1 MPFASLSQKRW
12 MFANEPEMAKRWAKH
27 TPKGKK
33 LPEKV
38 ASLTSALAPISDTA
52 GSLDLT
58 FRDPKS
64 VRHKSLSNRLTDIVD
79 AEDELNTPESDNAF
93 HSVGTGA
100 LTGGL
105 LMGTKGML
113 MAGVNPGA
121 AATFT
126 ALGAGI
132 GAGVGGL
139 KHMLY
144 KATRRKRE
152 RNARKTLNEAFGF
165 DRSILSDPEVR
176 AEVDRYRSAKFGPF
190 FGAEGGAT
198 LGSLGGAVLKA
209 RAASPEGPK
218 AKLFGHE
225 IPMSQAKAEAAGTG
239 GLYGGLAGLGV
250 GLAAGYGYKWYRR
263 RALRNLLKKKLTTKT
278 AELTLDISKGDT
290 LLGGKFKNVP
300 TVVDEIGTDELG
312 QPTINGKKLLA
323 FRIKKTM
330 PAKLASLWLK
340 DNKGHTTDLTG
351 GRPMSSS
358 NRSMMHGQDVEHY
371 SAGMPE
377 DRYPFTAPTEQPQQ
391 YAAGTKLR
399 NNKLMKKR
407 GEVLIG
413 GEADGKPAT
422 DYPAKEV
429 VEGAQHETE
438 HTKSPQAAV
447 EIAKDHLE
455 EDKNYYSKLEKM
467 EKEAASVA
475 GRAINALTDI
485 WGFGKST
492 VPAARSS
499 TALPRLNVNREL
511 LKETMPSVRALE
523 DVGTRQAARA
533 NVVAPGST
541 NWAGKVNVTKVNP
554 LERMSQARQSQSRV
568 SLNTGDLQKSLS
580 DWTKTLSNRAA
591 VAAKSMQSAEAAA
604 QRANQI
610 SRNVQTGLGVGAG
623 VGAAAANNTQVMD
636 AAPTTSV
643 PVPDNTMWAGPN
655 DMGNR
660 KVASVKEA
668 GVTLRER
675 AEVIVHKDGKIL
687 AIKKPGYLL
696 MPGGGLNED
705 ETAEQAVTREAI
717 EEADQL
723 LKGVRHADEVRVAYI
738 GEGPS
743 KGFDGELTHFY
754 TAQDGGKSGT
764 THADRESFEWID
776 ADDALAYL
784 TECLLDPDQAWAFD
798 NNIARIKAIE
808 SVMPDA
814 EATKEKL
821 QDAEIVR
828 ADTIEKKADVASF
841 LPKSEFVLFSKDGKL
856 VVKRGKNRR
865 FDLPNMGVGSP
876 VPYEKPVQFL
886 PPEGVPEPGAH
897 GYEIGLRMGE
907 TDKVPEGYEAVDPQ
921 AALKDMYASMGMS
934 ANRPYQS
941 LDRARARAIVR
952 YLKKKQKTHV
962 PTSPV

>member
-1 MPFASLSQKRW
+1 MAFFNANRKKLEAQGVDVDEWNASS
-12 MFANEPEMAKRWAKH
+12 
-27 TPKGKK
+27 KGKK

-38 ASLTSALAPISDTA
+38 ASLTSSIAPITEVA
-52 GSLDLT
+52 GNVDMA
-58 FRDPKS
+58 FKNPKKL
-64 VRHKSLSNRLTDIVD
+64 RQKSLSDRLTDIVD
-79 AEDELNTPESDNAF
+79 AEDTLNDPETDSLG
-93 HSVGTGA
+93 HSIGTGA
-100 LTGGL
+100 LAGGL
-105 LMGTKGML
+105 LMGTKGVL
-113 MAGVNPGA
+113 MAGGNPQ
-121 AATFT
+121 AATTFT
-126 ALGAGI
+126 GLGAGI

-139 KHMLY
+139 KHLLY
-144 KATRRKRE
+144 KATKRKRD
-152 RNARKTLNEAFGF
+152 RNARRTMAQAFNF
-165 DRSILSDPEVR
+165 DKSILDDPEVR
-176 AEVDRYRSAKFGPF
+176 DEVAKYRSAKYGPL

-198 LGSLGGAVLKA
+198 IGSLGGAVYKA
-209 RAASPEGPK
+209 MKASPEGPR
-218 AKLFGHE
+218 AQLLGRDL
-225 IPMSQAKAEAAGTG
+225 PMSQAKAEAAGTG

-300 TVVDEIGTDELG
+300 TVVEDIGTDELG

-340 DNKGHTTDLTG
+340 DNKGHTTDLSG

-377 DRYPFTAPTEQPQQ
+377 ERYPFTPPTEQPQK
-391 YAAGTKLR
+391 YSAGTKVSK
-399 NNKLMKKR
+399 NKLMKKR

-455 EDKNYYSKLEKM
+455 EDKYYYSKLEKM
-467 EKEAASVA
+467 EKEAGLATSIWNFAQKGLPAAKKTVA
-475 GRAINALTDI
+475 PQVIKPITIDGA
-485 WGFGKST
+485 GSST
-492 VPAARSS
+492 RTISNFANPYSSWNKTIKPFQEHIRVPAGLPATVYGKTPTDVPALSDMASDLMKRTTTGWQDMRTRASNVANTVASKLTPGWAASLGSS
-499 TALPRLNVNREL
+499 
-511 LKETMPSVRALE
+511 
-523 DVGTRQAARA
+523 VGMASQAIPAIQA
-533 NVVAPGST
+533 KQKAHQATPAAAPADAV
-541 NWAGKVNVTKVNP
+541 WAGQ
-554 LERMSQARQSQSRV
+554 EGM
-568 SLNTGDLQKSLS
+568 
-580 DWTKTLSNRAA
+580 
-591 VAAKSMQSAEAAA
+591 
-604 QRANQI
+604 I
-610 SRNVQTGLGVGAG
+610 
-623 VGAAAANNTQVMD
+623 
-636 AAPTTSV
+636 
-643 PVPDNTMWAGPN
+643 
-655 DMGNR
+655 NR

-668 GVTLRER
+668 GMTLRER

-776 ADDALAYL
+776 ADDALVYL
-784 TECLLDPDQAWAFD
+784 TELLADPEQAWAFD

-808 SVMPDA
+808 SVMPDT

-907 TDKVPEGYEAVDPQ
+907 TDTVPEGYEAVDPQ
-921 AALKDMYASMGMS
+921 SALKDMYASMGMS

-952 YLKKKQKTHV
+952 YLKKKQKSVTQV
-962 PTSPV
+962 PHAQV